1 GLILTILF
9 YKEKKKDENNNLVVQ
24 SNEET
29 ERIASPLIGN
39 TKSLSEVSDEVFSMK
54 LMGEGIAIEPTEGS
68 IYAPFDG
75 TITTLFPTKH
85 AIGITSDQ
93 GVEVLIHIG
102 IDTDELKGE
111 GFTKYVEVDDKIQ
124 KGQKL
129 IDFDIEYIKNK
140 GYSLETPIIVTNSKD
155 MAAIN
160 LTEESFVNKDDFII
174 TV

>member
-1 GLILTILF
+1 GFSKFFNEGTPVSTTLLHVILSWVITISIGLILTILF

-93 GVEVLIHIG
+93 GVEVLILIG
-102 IDTDELKGE
+102 IDTVELKGE
-111 GFTKYVEVDDKIQ
+111 GFSKYDEVEDKIQ
-124 KGQKL
+124 KGKKQ
-129 IDFDIEYIKNK
+129 
-140 GYSLETPIIVTNSKD
+140 
-155 MAAIN
+155 
-160 LTEESFVNKDDFII
+160 
-174 TV
+174 